1 MIRANCAYAAALL
14 MTLGI
19 AAVLLR
25 RNTPCAIAE
34 PDSTP
39 PRLRLVTS
47 MREADNPLVNTTDRS
62 MTREH
67 G

>member
-1 MIRANCAYAAALL
+1 MIRANCAYVAALL

-34 PDSTP
+34 PDASRP
-39 PRLRLVTS
+39 CLRLVTS
-47 MREADNPLVNTTDRS
+47 MREADSPLLNTTDRS
-62 MTREH
+62 VTRES